1 MTRRCRGLLDADF
14 DRHFAEALR
23 LHAGLPMPFEQA
35 RTELAYGSRLRR
47 AGRRAEA
54 REQLRRALPA
64 FERLGAEPW
73 ARLAREEIAATG
85 AGLPRRGSAPADGLS
100 PRERQVAMATAEG
113 LTNREVAARLFLS
126 EKTVER
132 HLGSVYSKLGLRSR
146 TELTRL
152 IARGAPSG
160 DQAE

>member
-1 MTRRCRGLLDADF
+1 
-14 DRHFAEALR
+14 
-23 LHAGLPMPFEQA
+23 
-35 RTELAYGSRLRR
+35 
-47 AGRRAEA
+47 
-54 REQLRRALPA
+54 
-64 FERLGAEPW
+64 
-73 ARLAREEIAATG
+73 
-85 AGLPRRGSAPADGLS
+85 
-100 PRERQVAMATAEG
+100 MATAEG